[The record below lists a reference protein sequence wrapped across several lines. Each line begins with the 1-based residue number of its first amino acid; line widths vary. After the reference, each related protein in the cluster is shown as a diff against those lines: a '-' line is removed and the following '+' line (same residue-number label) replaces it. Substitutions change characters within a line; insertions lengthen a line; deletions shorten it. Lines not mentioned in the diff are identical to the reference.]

1 MRTLLL
7 IAVLSAGPAFAE
19 AGLPNSWCG
28 EASCSCGA
36 ATCGCGQV
44 CNLNQQRCDPAQ
56 TGFCGS
62 DAQCA
67 GSCDTFIC
75 EMNVCV
81 KGARDGGTTVA
92 DGGTGGGGA
101 NPPGGC
107 SSTAGPLG
115 AALLVLLLLLAPQ
128 RRRRHYDT

>member
-1 MRTLLL
+1 MRLLL
-7 IAVLSAGPAFAE
+7 VIGVLTAAPAFAE

-67 GSCDTFIC
+67 GSCDKFIC

-81 KGARDGGTTVA
+81 RGARDGGSVP
-92 DGGTGGGGA
+92 DGGGNGGGS

-107 SSTAGPLG
+107 SSAAGPLG
-115 AALLVLLLLLAPQ
+115 AALLALLIRLTK
-128 RRRRHYDT
+128 R